1 MTTGAESDR
10 VREAAS
16 ILEARLSEPPEA
28 FVVLGSGLGGL
39 SSAVEGAVEIPFEA
53 LPGFPPAGVAG
64 HEGRL
69 LAGRIEGRPVLLQA
83 GRYHLYEGHPPETVV
98 RPVRVAAALGVRTL
112 LVTNAA
118 GGLDLRLSPGTL
130 LLLDDVLNFQFRSA
144 LAGAVVEGEERFP
157 DMSAPFDPELQR
169 VALEVA
175 AELGIPLPRGSYVA
189 VTGPSY
195 ETPAEVR
202 MLSRMGAQAV
212 GMSTVLE
219 VTVARAR
226 GMRVLGFSLITN
238 PGAGLLPGLL
248 DHEEVLE
255 VGKGAALRL
264 EALVRGIVARLSPDA
279 GRASG
284 RSG

>member
-1 MTTGAESDR
+1 MRDAVAT
-10 VREAAS
+10 
-16 ILEARLSEPPEA
+16 LEARLPERPEV

-39 SSAVEGAVEIPFEA
+39 ASAVEGAVVIPFEE
-53 LPGFPPAGVAG
+53 LPGFPPPGVAG
-64 HEGRL
+64 HAGHL
-69 LAGRIEGRPVLLQA
+69 VAGRIEGRSVLLQA
-83 GRYHLYEGHPPETVV
+83 GRYHLYEGHPPGTVV
-98 RPVRVAAALGVRTL
+98 HPVRVAAALGVGTL

-130 LLLDDVLNFQFRSA
+130 LLLDDLVNFQFCSA

-157 DMSAPFDPELQR
+157 DMSVPFDPGLQHL
-169 VALEVA
+169 ALEVA
-175 AELGIPLPRGSYVA
+175 AELGIPLPRGTYVA

-202 MLSRMGAQAV
+202 MLARMGAQAV

-238 PGAGLLPGLL
+238 PGAGLLPGAL
-248 DHEEVLE
+248 DHAEVLE

-264 EALVRGIVARLSPDA
+264 ESLVRGILSRLNPAPGRGSP
-279 GRASG
+279 